1 MSSTLASEE
10 YLRDRNRLLVE
21 IANDF
26 HVKLGTLSYD
36 MGCSLMDMVEGRL
49 LHVLNGYA
57 YEGKVRW
64 GGLGK
69 GYVFEE
75 D

>member
-1 MSSTLASEE
+1 MASEE

-21 IANDF
+21 IANGF
-26 HVKLGTLSYD
+26 HSELRRLRYDLG
-36 MGCSLMDMVEGRL
+36 GSLADEVEDVL
-49 LHVLNGYA
+49 QDVLNGYA
-57 YEGKVRW
+57 YDGKVRW

-69 GYVFEE
+69 GYEFKE